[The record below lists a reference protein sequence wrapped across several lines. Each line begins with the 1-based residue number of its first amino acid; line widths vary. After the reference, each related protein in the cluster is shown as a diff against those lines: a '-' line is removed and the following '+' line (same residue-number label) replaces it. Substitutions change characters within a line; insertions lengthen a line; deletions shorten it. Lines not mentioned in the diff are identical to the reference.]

1 VLSYNSDE
9 NTLTRSSFFRM
20 MKTLTPRNILRHELL
35 GLRVKARPSK
45 GDRIHVGEVV
55 GETRNMLI
63 ILRDDGRIVSLPK
76 EAYFFE
82 FQLPSNEKV
91 LVEGKM
97 LVGRPE
103 ERLKKRVRR
112 W

>member
-1 VLSYNSDE
+1 
-9 NTLTRSSFFRM
+9 M

-55 GETRNMLI
+55 GETRNMLR
-63 ILRDDGRIVSLPK
+63 ILRDDGRIISLPK

-91 LVEGKM
+91 LVDGKM

>member
-1 VLSYNSDE
+1 
-9 NTLTRSSFFRM
+9 

-35 GLRVKARPSK
+35 GLRVKAKPLK
-45 GDRIHVGEVV
+45 GDYIHVGEVV
-55 GETRNMLI
+55 SETRNMLRV
-63 ILRDDGRIVSLPK
+63 LRDDGRIVSLPK